1 MSVSFRNEISCE
13 TYDARNIAANVRNAS
28 KKVKKNNENGII
40 ERNKVIEWRSEKK
53 KKNTQKYFP
62 PFKVLLHFR
71 SIKNLFF
78 YHFFL
83 TFSQSRVTIYV
94 KKKKKDKM

>member
-53 KKNTQKYFP
+53 KKIHKNIF
-62 PFKVLLHFR
+62 LHLR
-71 SIKNLFF
+71 YYYILGP
-78 YHFFL
+78 
-83 TFSQSRVTIYV
+83 
-94 KKKKKDKM
+94 

>member
-28 KKVKKNNENGII
+28 KKVKLKKNNENGII

-83 TFSQSRVTIYV
+83 TFSCHNLR
-94 KKKKKDKM
+94 KKKKDKM